1 MSSISKDET
10 EELAKL
16 QEQQD
21 EKTPVPSPNLTEET
35 SSMKLQEEPPAK
47 QETRRRATDFFR
59 RSPVARSQSL
69 DSTAIRPSLLQR
81 AQMFLQEQLN
91 VLTSSHTSNVS
102 DSISDSNESSS
113 NTTPITQVKNQQENS
128 SKLTN
133 VTRMDNITSPVSSI
147 SSDKISLSSQLSDLS
162 KSSVKQT
169 FSLPPQNARH
179 VSQPKPIQHSQKS
192 INVSPYRQMPE
203 FQSGPNSHQYLSIS
217 PINQAKSEC
226 AV

>member
-10 EELAKL
+10 EGLAKL

-35 SSMKLQEEPPAK
+35 SSIKLQEDPPTK
-47 QETRRRATDFFR
+47 QETRRRAADFFR
-59 RSPVARSQSL
+59 KSPVARSQSL

-91 VLTSSHTSNVS
+91 VLTSSHTSTVI
-102 DSISDSNESSS
+102 DSISDSKETSS
-113 NTTPITQVKNQQENS
+113 NTTPTTQTKNQQENS

-133 VTRMDNITSPVSSI
+133 VTRMDNVTSPVSSI
-147 SSDKISLSSQLSDLS
+147 SSDKISLSSQLSDPS
-162 KSSVKQT
+162 KSSLKQT

-179 VSQPKPIQHSQKS
+179 VSQPKPIQQTQKS
-192 INVSPYRQMPE
+192 STVSPYRQMPE
-203 FQSGPNSHQYLSIS
+203 IQSGPNPHQYLSIS
-217 PINQAKSEC
+217 PLNQTKGEC
-226 AV
+226 KV

>member
-35 SSMKLQEEPPAK
+35 SFMKLQEEPPAK

-102 DSISDSNESSS
+102 DSISDSNEPSS

-217 PINQAKSEC
+217 PINQTKSEC
-226 AV
+226 AA

>member
-35 SSMKLQEEPPAK
+35 SFMKLQEEPPAK

-102 DSISDSNESSS
+102 DSISDSNEPSS

-217 PINQAKSEC
+217 PINQTKSEC

>member
-1 MSSISKDET
+1 MSSLSKDET

-21 EKTPVPSPNLTEET
+21 EKTPVPSPNLTEEI
-35 SSMKLQEEPPAK
+35 SSMKLEEEPPAK
-47 QETRRRATDFFR
+47 QETRRRAADFFR
-59 RSPVARSQSL
+59 RSPVTRSQSL
-69 DSTAIRPSLLQR
+69 DSTAIKPSLLQR

-91 VLTSSHTSNVS
+91 VLTSSHISNVS
-102 DSISDSNESSS
+102 DSISDSKETSSD
-113 NTTPITQVKNQQENS
+113 TTPTTQVKNQQENS

-147 SSDKISLSSQLSDLS
+147 SSDKISLSSQLSDPS
-162 KSSVKQT
+162 NSSAKQT

-192 INVSPYRQMPE
+192 STVSPYRQMPE
-203 FQSGPNSHQYLSIS
+203 FQSGPNPHQYLSIS
-217 PINQAKSEC
+217 PINQTKGEC